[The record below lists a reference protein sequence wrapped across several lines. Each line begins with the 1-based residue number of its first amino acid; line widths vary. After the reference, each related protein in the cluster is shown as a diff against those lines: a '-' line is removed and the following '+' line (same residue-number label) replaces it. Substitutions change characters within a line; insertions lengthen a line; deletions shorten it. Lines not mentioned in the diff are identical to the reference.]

1 MHVHNK
7 RKKANHIMKGHRFVC
22 LWVCVYPSPG
32 RIVAPIVVIF
42 GTRVLCRPGKV
53 IGYQKILSLASLAH
67 AAQKKRAAG
76 LQQPVRLLYRSVWR
90 REAPHTS
97 KLMSRRRGVSRAA
110 STRRR
115 RVTRAPRARE
125 RSEQNECAKR
135 TSSPAGL
142 AGGSAKRAQRLVKYD
157 DMVKTMK

>member
-1 MHVHNK
+1 MLRSNRGQKSYYESTSVCV
-7 RKKANHIMKGHRFVC
+7 FVC
-22 LWVCVYPSPG
+22 VFPSPG

-110 STRRR
+110 PTRRR
-115 RVTRAPRARE
+115 RVTRAPRARASE
-125 RSEQNECAKR
+125 ASKTSARSARVAPQ
-135 TSSPAGL
+135 G
-142 AGGSAKRAQRLVKYD
+142 
-157 DMVKTMK
+157 